1 MMVEKTYP
9 MTIEGKEKLENE
21 LEELKT
27 TKRDEVI
34 ERIKI
39 AREFGDLSENSE
51 YESAR
56 EEQAFIEGRI
66 STIENM
72 LQNAQIID
80 KTDGDINE
88 VVFGC
93 TVTFVELPDEEKE
106 TYTIVGKDEADP
118 FAGKISNE
126 SPFAQALLGRKIGD
140 TAVIE
145 TPGGE
150 INVKITEIK

>member
-1 MMVEKTYP
+1 MVDKTYP

-27 TKRDEVI
+27 TKRDEVV

-72 LQNAQIID
+72 LQNAEIID
-80 KTDGDINE
+80 NSHTDADE
-88 VVFGC
+88 VSFGK
-93 TVTFVELPDEEKE
+93 TVTFIELPDGEEE
-106 TYTIVGKDEADP
+106 SYTIVGKDEADP

-126 SPFAQALLGRKIGD
+126 SPIAEALIGKKLGQE
-140 TAVIE
+140 TVIE

-150 INVKITEIK
+150 MKVKITEIK

>member
-80 KTDGDINE
+80 KTDGDIHE

>member
-66 STIENM
+66 ITIE
-72 LQNAQIID
+72 
-80 KTDGDINE
+80 DG
-88 VVFGC
+88 
-93 TVTFVELPDEEKE
+93 K
-106 TYTIVGKDEADP
+106 IVKDEVM
-118 FAGKISNE
+118 K
-126 SPFAQALLGRKIGD
+126 
-140 TAVIE
+140 
-145 TPGGE
+145 
-150 INVKITEIK
+150 

>member
-150 INVKITEIK
+150 INVKITEIQ

>member
-1 MMVEKTYP
+1 MIDKSYP

-27 TKRDEVI
+27 TKRDEVV

-72 LQNAQIID
+72 LLHAEIID
-80 KTDGDINE
+80 HSQSDKDE
-88 VVFGC
+88 
-93 TVTFVELPDEEKE
+93 VTFGKSVTFIELPDGEEE

-126 SPFAQALLGRKIGD
+126 SPIAQALIGKKLGD
-140 TAVIE
+140 EASIE
-145 TPGGE
+145 TPGGDIKIKIIQ
-150 INVKITEIK
+150 IN